1 MKRQRIRKISGW
13 AYLWRLVAL
22 CAAIFFICS
31 AKYADSGMFAFL
43 VEWFFK
49 GIGIFLFVLLGIFAK
64 LGTVLETDGTF
75 LYVVDVYYLNKF
87 TFRTIKIEDI
97 TKMVFVSGGVETVV
111 IQYQNKEYCLNVRKN
126 DKAHKYLQALANVRG
141 INQQDKKVTERVNR
155 SRING
160 KAGKI
165 RLCLAVCLVAAV
177 LIWLYGG
184 DLLFGIIMLGSLF

>member
-1 MKRQRIRKISGW
+1 MKRQRITKISGW

-22 CAAIFFICS
+22 CAAIFYLCF
-31 AKYADSGMFAFL
+31 AEYSGMFASL
-43 VEWFFK
+43 EERFFK

-75 LYVVDVYYLNKF
+75 LYVVDVYYFNKF

-97 TKMVFVSGGVETVV
+97 TKMVFVGGSTETVV
-111 IQYQNKEYCLNVRKN
+111 IYYQDKEYCLNVRKN
-126 DKAHKYLQALANVRG
+126 DGAYEYLQALANVRG

-155 SRING
+155 NRING
-160 KAGKI
+160 RIGKI

-184 DLLFGIIMLGSLF
+184 DLLFGIIMLGYLF